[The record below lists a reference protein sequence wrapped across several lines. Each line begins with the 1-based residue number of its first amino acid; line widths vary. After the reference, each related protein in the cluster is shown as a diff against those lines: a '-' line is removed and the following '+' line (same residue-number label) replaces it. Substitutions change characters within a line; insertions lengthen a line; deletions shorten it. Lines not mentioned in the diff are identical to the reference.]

1 MKFYV
6 VFILSFFITNMFA
19 QTKEVDNLLEKVNQ
33 ASTPQEKKQLI
44 EKIKKEL
51 AQKNIKAR
59 EEADAIIKAKEK
71 MPKKLFDEKVL
82 EK

>member
-1 MKFYV
+1 MKFCV
-6 VFILSFFITNMFA
+6 VFILFIFITNMFA

-44 EKIKKEL
+44 EKIQKEL